1 MKFFRF
7 LDDFELKIRPMNTN
21 FLQIRMK
28 RLFTEG
34 FTVLDIAETLVSFD
48 ADKDAAD
55 TKLYMSE
62 SNLEIVGLRNKGLVA
77 GYVKRDE
84 LTDGKC
90 SDHMHHFDENLVL
103 SATSSL
109 QEVLEI
115 LAESEYCF
123 VSLLGKVGGIVTRY
137 DIQKPP
143 VRMWLF
149 GMITIIEMFMVRA
162 IETQYPNDNWQVEF
176 SKGRLNRAKEI
187 LKERKRR
194 NQTARLID
202 CLQFSDT
209 ALILIK
215 NSDMRE
221 DFGFQSMRA
230 AKNGI
235 KNIESLRNNLAHAQ
249 DIFTHD
255 WEAIVTMSKRLDKV
269 MTRI

>member
-1 MKFFRF
+1 M
-7 LDDFELKIRPMNTN
+7 TAN

-34 FTVLDIAETLVSFD
+34 FTVLDISENLVSLD
-48 ADKDAAD
+48 ADKNAAE
-55 TKLYMSE
+55 TKLYLSE
-62 SNLEIVGLRNKGLVA
+62 NNLDIVGLRNNGLVA
-77 GYVKRDE
+77 GYIRRNE

-90 SDHMHHFDENLVL
+90 SDHMHYFDEKLL
-103 SATSSL
+103 ISATSSL

-123 VSLLGKVGGIVTRY
+123 VSLLGKVGAIVTRY

-162 IETQYPNDNWQVEF
+162 IEKRYSNDGWQVMLSE
-176 SKGRLNRAKEI
+176 GRLNRAKEI
-187 LKERKRR
+187 FKERQRR
-194 NQTARLID
+194 NQNARLID
-202 CLQFSDT
+202 CLQFSDK
-209 ALILIK
+209 ANILIK
-215 NSDMRE
+215 DRDVRE
-221 DFGFQSMRA
+221 DVGFQSMRD
-230 AKNGI
+230 AKNAI
-235 KNIESLRNNLAHAQ
+235 KKIESLRNNLAHAQ

-255 WEAIVTMSKRLDKV
+255 WEAIVNISKRLDKI

>member
-1 MKFFRF
+1 
-7 LDDFELKIRPMNTN
+7 
-21 FLQIRMK
+21 
-28 RLFTEG
+28 
-34 FTVLDIAETLVSFD
+34 
-48 ADKDAAD
+48 
-55 TKLYMSE
+55 MSE
-62 SNLEIVGLRNKGLVA
+62 SNLDIVGLRNEGLVA
-77 GYVKRDE
+77 GYVRRDE

-90 SDHMHHFDENLVL
+90 SDHMHYFDENLVL

-109 QEVLEI
+109 QEVLEV

-123 VSLLGKVGGIVTRY
+123 VSVLGKVGGIVTRH

-162 IETQYPNDNWQVEF
+162 IEAQFPNDSWQVEL
-176 SKGRLNRAKEI
+176 SDGRLNRARKI

-194 NQTARLID
+194 NQTAKLID
-202 CLQFSDT
+202 CLQLSDK
-209 ALILIK
+209 AFILIK
-215 NSDMRE
+215 DPGRRE

-235 KNIESLRNNLAHAQ
+235 KVIESLRNNLAHAQ
-249 DIFTHD
+249 DILTYD
-255 WEAIVTMSKRLDKV
+255 WEVIVAMSKRLDTV

>member
-1 MKFFRF
+1 M
-7 LDDFELKIRPMNTN
+7 TAN

-34 FTVLDIAETLVSFD
+34 FTVLDISEYLVSFD
-48 ADKDAAD
+48 ADKDAAE

-62 SNLEIVGLRNKGLVA
+62 SNLDIAGLRNNGLVY
-77 GYVKRDE
+77 GYIRRDE
-84 LTDGKC
+84 LIDGMC
-90 SDHMHHFDENLVL
+90 SDHMHSFDEKLVL

-123 VSLLGKVGGIVTRY
+123 VSVLGKVGGIVTRY

-162 IETQYPNDNWQVEF
+162 IEKRYPNDSWQVMF
-176 SKGRLNRAKEI
+176 SEGRLNRAKEI
-187 LKERKRR
+187 FKERQRR
-194 NQTARLID
+194 KQNARLID
-202 CLQFSDT
+202 CLQFSDK
-209 ALILIK
+209 AHIVIK
-215 NSDMRE
+215 DPNVRE
-221 DFGFQSMRA
+221 DFGLKSMRE
-230 AKNGI
+230 AKNAI
-235 KNIESLRNNLAHAQ
+235 KQIESLRNDLAHAQ

-255 WEAIVTMSKRLDKV
+255 WEAIVNISKRLDKI
-269 MTRI
+269 TIRI

>member
-1 MKFFRF
+1 M
-7 LDDFELKIRPMNTN
+7 TAN

-34 FTVLDIAETLVSFD
+34 FTVLDISENLVSFD
-48 ADKDAAD
+48 ADKNAAE
-55 TKLYMSE
+55 TKLYLSE
-62 SNLEIVGLRNKGLVA
+62 NNLDIVGLRNNGLVA
-77 GYVKRDE
+77 GYIRRNE

-90 SDHMHHFDENLVL
+90 SDHMHYFDEKLL
-103 SATSSL
+103 ISATSSL

-123 VSLLGKVGGIVTRY
+123 VSLLGKVGAIVTRY

-162 IETQYPNDNWQVEF
+162 IEKRYSNDGWQVMLSE
-176 SKGRLNRAKEI
+176 GRLNRAKEI
-187 LKERKRR
+187 FKERQRR
-194 NQTARLID
+194 NQNARLID
-202 CLQFSDT
+202 CLQFSDK
-209 ALILIK
+209 ANILIK
-215 NSDMRE
+215 DRDVRE
-221 DFGFQSMRA
+221 DVGFQSMRD
-230 AKNGI
+230 AKNAI
-235 KNIESLRNNLAHAQ
+235 KKIESLRNNLAHAQ

-255 WEAIVTMSKRLDKV
+255 WEAIVNISKRLDKI